1 LQVSEAIA
9 KEMVAIDGSHNGWRC
24 LVLPIA
30 HLDDTVMNA
39 VLAASGFHL
48 LLNSHAPSSLRPDLF
63 YTRAILGLRQRQHL
77 QDYDST
83 ARCFVL
89 LAISVLLVAVMVN
102 AGPDFPTLFGL
113 LESGLGAI
121 EGQAGLGEGELPEFL
136 TRQINKYGRPKLLY
150 IFPLLIAQITCLCG
164 TIIKRKSWSRRHYL
178 ACPPKL

>member
-1 LQVSEAIA
+1 LEVSEAIA

-39 VLAASGFHL
+39 VLAASAFHL
-48 LLNSHAPSSLRPDLF
+48 LLNAHAPSSLRPDLF
-63 YTRAILGLRQRQHL
+63 YTKAILGLRERQHL

-102 AGPDFPTLFGL
+102 AGPDFPTLFHL
-113 LESGLGAI
+113 LESVWVQLKTKQALGRVSFRSF
-121 EGQAGLGEGELPEFL
+121 LPDKS
-136 TRQINKYGRPKLLY
+136 TSMGVQIFFTFSLY
-150 IFPLLIAQITCLCG
+150 
-164 TIIKRKSWSRRHYL
+164 
-178 ACPPKL
+178 